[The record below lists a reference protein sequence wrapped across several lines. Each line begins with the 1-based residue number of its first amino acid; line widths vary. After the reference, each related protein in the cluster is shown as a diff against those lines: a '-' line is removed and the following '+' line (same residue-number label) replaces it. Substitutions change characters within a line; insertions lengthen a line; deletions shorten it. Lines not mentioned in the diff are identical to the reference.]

1 MEQLL
6 CYYRP
11 MPRPRLH
18 EPDRIL
24 DAVESTA
31 VGSGPAAVTIRGV
44 SAAVGISNGALYH
57 TFGSRSGLLGH
68 AWLRAGS
75 RFLTVQNTLVDRAML
90 KAGPQAPVAAVVA
103 AAEAPVA
110 FAEQY
115 PESAELLLT
124 VRRKELVD
132 CDLPKQI
139 ASEISDLDR
148 LLIGLMIRLAV
159 NLWDRK
165 DALAVDTITTC
176 IVDLPTA
183 ILLQRKRLGS
193 ATARAQLH
201 AAVRAV
207 LDVGPPLE
215 KGKKNGN

>member
-1 MEQLL
+1 V
-6 CYYRP
+6 
-11 MPRPRLH
+11 PRPRVY
-18 EPDRIL
+18 EPDRVL
-24 DAVESTA
+24 DAVESLA
-31 VGSGPAAVTIRGV
+31 VASGPAAVTIRAISASVGV
-44 SAAVGISNGALYH
+44 SNGALYH
-57 TFGSRSGLLGH
+57 TFGSRAGLMSR
-68 AWLRAGS
+68 AWLRAGR
-75 RFLTVQNTLVDRAML
+75 RFLDVQNTLVDQAL
-90 KAGPQAPVAAVVA
+90 SATGPQAPVAAVVA
-103 AAEAPVA
+103 AADAPVV

-124 VRRKELVD
+124 VRRKELLD
-132 CDLPKQI
+132 SDLPEEI
-139 ASEISDLDR
+139 ASEISDLNR

-193 ATARAQLH
+193 ATARAHLR

-207 LDVGPPLE
+207 LDVGPPPMK
-215 KGKKNGN
+215 KGKSHGN

>member
-1 MEQLL
+1 
-6 CYYRP
+6 

-24 DAVESTA
+24 DAVESIA
-31 VGSGPAAVTIRGV
+31 VRSGPAAVTIRGV
-44 SAAVGISNGALYH
+44 SAAVGVSNGALYH
-57 TFGSRSGLLGH
+57 AFGSRSGLLGH
-68 AWLRAGS
+68 AWLRAGR
-75 RFLTVQNTLVDRAML
+75 RFLTVQNTLVDQAL
-90 KAGPQAPVAAVVA
+90 LEADPQAPAAAVVA
-103 AAEAPVA
+103 AADAPVV
-110 FAEQY
+110 FAGQY

-124 VRRKELVD
+124 VRRKELVGSN
-132 CDLPKQI
+132 LPEEI
-139 ASEISDLDR
+139 ASEISDLNR

-193 ATARAQLH
+193 ATARAHLR

-207 LDVGPPLE
+207 LDVGPPPMK
-215 KGKKNGN
+215 KGKSRGN